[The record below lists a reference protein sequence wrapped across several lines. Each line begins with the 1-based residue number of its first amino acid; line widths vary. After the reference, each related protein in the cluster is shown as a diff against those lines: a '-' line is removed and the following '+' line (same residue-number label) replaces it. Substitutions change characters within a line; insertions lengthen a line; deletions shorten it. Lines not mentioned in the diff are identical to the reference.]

1 MGVIEQLHYYGGTL
15 LRKLIETRDSEM
27 QKWIGHEIFGL

>member
-1 MGVIEQLHYYGGTL
+1 MGVIEQLHYGGSL
-15 LRKLIETRDSEM
+15 LCKLIETRGSEM